1 MKNQELARLFYKE
14 IQKINE
20 DTELTA
26 TFKIDSLYKLLHK
39 IIIDITQQERLHF
52 TTLFAR
58 VAFVCHK
65 YKIEGKTQFYLH
77 TFRKNAPK
85 LFKINNLKEEKINQE
100 YLLGLKVLTE
110 MVLVVF
116 QSSPP
121 MELINLLPPE
131 GFYQLKPAEIKARK
145 AKVRVVA
152 LEDDAPDDKLIARD
166 EEHPEQVIY
175 VKYNIAERNE
185 NFMPTIRAIRK
196 VFGFPITLNLLDV
209 EIDKDGTYRPKAIVI
224 EPDYL
229 VDVTAIAEC
238 FKDTGAEPLS
248 YLLSRFLPK
257 DSTPTLMVGNIANFF
272 LDELITDPTL
282 NFEETFPKVFRLN
295 PLTFAVFDDN
305 QIREIYINSRK
316 HFNNLKRIILDEFPK
331 RNIDPNDC
339 FLEPSFY
346 SETYGIQ
353 GRLDLLHKHAA
364 DNSETV
370 IVELKSGKPF
380 KPNLHGISHNHYTQT
395 LLYELMTKSAYGD
408 DVKPM
413 NYILYSGVDENNL
426 KFAPSVRAQQYEA
439 IQIRNQLLALE
450 KAVMKAPSLPEGEG
464 GISIFTH
471 LRQEKFEKSGF
482 LKRDATLFEKT
493 YNGLD
498 ELEKSYFEHFAGF
511 VAREH
516 QLAKTGM
523 QGIENANGVASLWLD
538 NLEEK
543 EENFEIISYL
553 TINQNNS
560 ASNDPFIRFLK
571 SEKTNVLANFR
582 QGDIAVLYPYDG
594 SEQAVLRQQ
603 IFKCT
608 IIELDNDSVTV
619 RLRAKQL
626 NQSIFKNYEY
636 WHIEHDMLDSS
647 FVGMYRSLFTWA
659 MADKGKRSL
668 LLTEV
673 APPQPS
679 PKGREGDSLPFG
691 EGWGGALT
699 PEQFRIFQKVIV
711 AEDYFLLWGP
721 PGTGKTSMMLK
732 YLVAHWLKNTN
743 ENLLLLAYTNRAVD
757 EICEAIDAIG
767 GDIREQYIRIGS
779 RYSTAPHFH
788 SQLLDSKMANVNK
801 RNELREIIGQHRIFV
816 ATASSMSGK
825 PELLQLK
832 TFDRVVIDEASQILE
847 PMLAGFLTH
856 FKKFILIGDHRQ
868 LPAVVSQPIQESE
881 VTNEAMKAIGLNNL
895 RNSLFE
901 RLYKRCIEN
910 NWHWAYDC
918 LTHQGRMHQDIVDFP
933 SVNFYDKS
941 LKIMPFEGSFQSK
954 SLMYQ
959 LPELA
964 TILEQML
971 CKRRVLFIPTEA
983 DTSSQN
989 SKTNVLEAELIA
1001 DLVASFERIYAANN
1015 LTFHRNT
1022 LGIITPYRAQI
1033 AQIQQTLQEKNQNL
1047 DLLTVDTVE
1056 RYQGGARDI
1065 ILISLC
1071 TNRVA
1076 QLQSLVSASEE
1087 GIDRKLNVALTRAR
1101 QHLIIVG
1108 NPKILEQNETYKKL
1122 MEWAKGELF

>member
-1 MKNQELARLFYKE
+1 
-14 IQKINE
+14 
-20 DTELTA
+20 
-26 TFKIDSLYKLLHK
+26 
-39 IIIDITQQERLHF
+39 
-52 TTLFAR
+52 
-58 VAFVCHK
+58 
-65 YKIEGKTQFYLH
+65 
-77 TFRKNAPK
+77 
-85 LFKINNLKEEKINQE
+85 
-100 YLLGLKVLTE
+100 
-110 MVLVVF
+110 
-116 QSSPP
+116 
-121 MELINLLPPE
+121 
-131 GFYQLKPAEIKARK
+131 IKARK

-152 LEDDAPDDKLIARD
+152 LEDDAPDDKFIARD

-272 LDELITDPTL
+272 LDELISNPTL

-305 QIREIYINSRK
+305 QIREIYTNSRK

-353 GRLDLLHKHAA
+353 GRLDLLHKHAD

-408 DVKPM
+408 SVKPM

-450 KAVMKAPSLPEGEG
+450 QAVIKAPLRTSPDPSKGGELAPPLPSPKGRELLDGKLDVNTTRSSTSSLPFGEG
-464 GISIFTH
+464 RGGVSIFTQ

-498 ELEKSYFEHFAGF
+498 DLEKSYFEHFAGF

-523 QGIENANGVASLWLD
+523 QGVENANGVASLWLD
-538 NLEEK
+538 SLEEK

-553 TINQNNS
+553 TIHQNNS

-594 SEQAVLRQQ
+594 SDQAVLRQQ
-603 IFKCT
+603 MFKCT
-608 IIELDNDSVTV
+608 IIELDKDSVTV

-626 NQSIFKNYEY
+626 NQNIFKQYEH

-668 LLTEV
+668 LLTKV
-673 APPQPS
+673 PPAPPRPS
-679 PKGREGDSLPFG
+679 PKGREDEEAHVSSQSSPSPSKGGESEEAYVSSQSKNASTFSPHLEGLGEVASTSSLPLG
-691 EGWGGALT
+691 EGRGGASGEVLT
-699 PEQFRIFQKVIV
+699 AEQSRIFQKVIV

-732 YLVAHWLKNTN
+732 YLVAYWLKNTN

-779 RYSTAPHFH
+779 KYSTAPHFH
-788 SQLLDSKMANVNK
+788 KQLLDSKMANVNK
-801 RNELREIIGQHRIFV
+801 RNELREIIGKHRIFV

-868 LPAVVSQPIQESE
+868 LPAVVSQPVEESE
-881 VTNEAMKAIGLNNL
+881 VANEEMKAIGLNNL

-933 SVNFYDKS
+933 SLNFYDKS

-954 SLMYQ
+954 PLTYQ
-959 LPELA
+959 LPEFA

-971 CKRRVLFIPTEA
+971 CSRRVLFIPTEA

-989 SKTNVLEAELIA
+989 NKTNVFEAELVA
-1001 DLVASFERIYAANN
+1001 DLVASFERIYTANN
-1015 LTFHRNT
+1015 LTFQRNT

-1122 MEWAKGELF
+1122 MVWAKGEA